1 MRTVSV
7 SSLLMF
13 LSIASISLP
22 AQQGVLNM
30 SAANQDCPVDFSLE
44 KNSHNGAVS
53 PVQRAGPSPVLT
65 DRQSSEATA
74 KRSVQATL
82 SARDGKV
89 ISDATITLYAPRISN
104 RATPAKV
111 IFGQTAEPALVT
123 KTYHLSQ
130 GRTLNGIAAKGPLTG
145 DLELLDTMAGVES
158 ASIRSVSYAD
168 GTTWRPVNG
177 AACVAA
183 PHGFT
188 QIAAR

>member
-7 SSLLMF
+7 PSLLMCVA
-13 LSIASISLP
+13 IAATAAKLP

-53 PVQRAGPSPVLT
+53 PAQAG
-65 DRQSSEATA
+65 RQTSAVTA

-82 SARDGKV
+82 SARDGKN
-89 ISDATITLYAPRISN
+89 ITDASITVYAPRISN

-111 IFGQTAEPALVT
+111 IFGQTAEPDLVT
-123 KTYHLSQ
+123 KTYHLAQ
-130 GRTLNGIAAKGPLTG
+130 DKTAKGPLIG

-158 ASIRSVSYAD
+158 ASIKSVTYAD
-168 GTTWRPVNG
+168 GATWRPVNG

-183 PHGFT
+183 PQSFT
-188 QIAAR
+188 QIAGR